1 MILRLLISAALVT
14 ATVGCINVSVGYSRG
29 LTHEPTAQARID
41 ELEKIMQS
49 GSVPLQTCL
58 DALGAPLLVWE
69 APRGIAL
76 AYGHRD
82 QSAWEFNIS
91 YSLRL
96 GVPVQLDLAT
106 TAADLDGVVL
116 WFDDALRLTG
126 IQRGQLRSL
135 ARDGIRRPAAVE

>member
-96 GVPVQLDLAT
+96 GVPVRSSRGRPAGIVLAFP
-106 TAADLDGVVL
+106 DGV
-116 WFDDALRLTG
+116 RH
-126 IQRGQLRSL
+126 
-135 ARDGIRRPAAVE
+135 PHAAGRHFSQHP